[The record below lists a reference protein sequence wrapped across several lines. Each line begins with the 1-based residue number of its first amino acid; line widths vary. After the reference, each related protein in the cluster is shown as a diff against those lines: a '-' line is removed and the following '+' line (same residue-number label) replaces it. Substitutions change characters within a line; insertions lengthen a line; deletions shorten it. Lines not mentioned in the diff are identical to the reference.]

1 MPLSKPLRFAP
12 VLLLAIAGVV
22 PTGQAQVAPV
32 PLPSLP
38 SLPSVPT
45 LPAGVDAPLRPALSE
60 ADRRLAE
67 LRQTQVRLL
76 LRRHRDV
83 LDTDPRGELIVRNE
97 VLLLA
102 PDAGTLLRVEQ
113 AGFLVQRRLE
123 LAPLGLEAAVL
134 RTPPRTGTR
143 QALRRLRRLAPEAES
158 AFNHVYL
165 GGGRPG
171 GAPAATVLATDAGAP
186 AIAVGLVDSGVDA
199 AHPALSGLRIERW
212 GCDGR
217 HMAAPHGTAVAS
229 LLAGDA
235 AGPFRPGS
243 ALFAAD
249 IYCGEPTGG
258 AVAQLVQA
266 LAWLARHEVK
276 VINLSVVGAENALLA
291 QAVAALQARGHL
303 LVAAVGNDGPAAPP
317 LYPAA
322 YPGVVGVTAVDQRQ
336 RLLPEALRGEQVAF
350 AAPGAH
356 LLAARPGGERE
367 GVRGTSFAAPLVA
380 RLAAAQWRPGDRAAD
395 VLARLQAQA
404 LDLGERGR
412 DKRFGH
418 GLLGQDLALRYVEPG
433 R

>member
-1 MPLSKPLRFAP
+1 MPFSKPLRLAP

-22 PTGQAQVAPV
+22 PAGRAQVAPV
-32 PLPSLP
+32 PVPVPPSLP
-38 SLPSVPT
+38 SLPT
-45 LPAGVDAPLRPALSE
+45 LPAGVDAPLRPALAE
-60 ADRRLAE
+60 ADRRLAD
-67 LRQTQVRLL
+67 LRQAQVRLL

-83 LDTDPRGELIVRNE
+83 LDTDPRGELIVRHE

-165 GGGRPG
+165 GSGRPG
-171 GAPAATVLATDAGAP
+171 GEPIAVLAADANAP
-186 AIAVGLVDSGVDA
+186 TITVGLVDSGVDA
-199 AHPALSGLRIERW
+199 AHPALHGLRIERW

-217 HMAAPHGTAVAS
+217 HIAAPHGTAVAS

-235 AGPFRPGS
+235 AGPSRPGG

-258 AVAQLVQA
+258 AVTHLVQA
-266 LAWLARHEVK
+266 LAWLARHKVK

-291 QAVAALQARGHL
+291 QAVAALRARGHL

-418 GLLGQDLALRYVEPG
+418 GLLGQDLKLRYAEPG